1 MSFKSYLVMN
11 ENYIINIGRQL
22 GSGGRE
28 IGQKVASAMGLAF
41 YDKELIR
48 LASKKSGVKEE
59 FFERIDEKK
68 RFSLFSGLLGLR
80 NPLTEEN
87 YSDYYL
93 SNESLFKI
101 QSDVIRSLA
110 EQGSCI
116 FVGRCA
122 DYVLKDHPR
131 CLNVFIGADR
141 SDRVKRVSEIRHITA
156 DQAQELIEK
165 TDKKRSG
172 YYSYFSGKVWGNA
185 ASYHLCINS
194 SVLGPDETAAFV
206 CSFARKKFGLE

>member
-1 MSFKSYLVMN
+1 MN
-11 ENYIINIGRQL
+11 ENFVINIGRQL

-28 IGQKVASAMGLAF
+28 IGQKVASAMGIAF

-48 LASKKSGVKEE
+48 IASKKSGLKEE
-59 FFERIDEKK
+59 FFERVDEKK

-80 NPLTEEN
+80 NPFTEEN

-122 DYVLKDHPR
+122 DYVLKDHPG
-131 CLNVFIGADR
+131 CLNVFISADLT
-141 SDRVKRVSEIRHITA
+141 DRVRRVSEIQHITA
-156 DQAQELIEK
+156 EQAQALIEK

-172 YYSYFSGKVWGNA
+172 YYSYFSGKVWGDA
-185 ASYHLCINS
+185 GSYHLCINS
-194 SVLGPDETAAFV
+194 SFLGIDETAVFIG
-206 CSFARKKFGLE
+206 SFARKKFGLE

>member
-1 MSFKSYLVMN
+1 MN
-11 ENYIINIGRQL
+11 ENFVINIGRQL

-28 IGQKVASAMGLAF
+28 IGQKVASAMGIAF

-48 LASKKSGVKEE
+48 IASKKSGLKEE
-59 FFERIDEKK
+59 FFERVDEKK

-80 NPLTEEN
+80 NPFTEEN

-122 DYVLKDHPR
+122 DYVLKDHPG
-131 CLNVFIGADR
+131 CLNVFISADLT
-141 SDRVKRVSEIRHITA
+141 DRVRRVSEIQHITA
-156 DQAQELIEK
+156 EKAQDLIEK

-172 YYSYFSGKVWGNA
+172 YYSYFSGKVWGDA
-185 ASYHLCINS
+185 DSHHLCINS
-194 SVLGPDETAAFV
+194 SFLGIDETAVFIG
-206 CSFARKKFGLE
+206 SFARKKFGLE